1 VVGQYFNFLHLGREG
16 FAHRMATLEAIACH
30 LADGIGA
37 LPSLRLVSHPLGQL
51 PVFAVEIDPAVRHWS
66 VFHLSD
72 KLRERGWQVPAYT
85 LPADCQERAVLRFVV
100 RAGFSRDMA
109 DALLDDIERA
119 VSWFESLSLPMPEP
133 ITSNA
138 FRH

>member
-1 VVGQYFNFLHLGREG
+1 
-16 FAHRMATLEAIACH
+16 MASLEAIACH
-30 LADGIGA
+30 LADSLRA
-37 LPSLRLVSHPLGQL
+37 LAPLRLVSHPLGQL
-51 PVFAVEIDPAVRHWS
+51 PVFAVEIDPAVRNWS

-109 DALLDDIERA
+109 DALLDDIERS
-119 VSWFESLSLPMPEP
+119 VIWFESLTLPMPEP
-133 ITSNA
+133 TSSSA

>member
-51 PVFAVEIDPAVRHWS
+51 PVFAVEIDPAIRHWS
-66 VFHLSD
+66 VFHLSE